1 LMDSYHRAPKQQTRK
16 QPTQSET
23 FVRNPKVVAITLL
36 RANWLCEVDGCSSPV
51 IEGADG
57 KPIVEVHHLVRLA
70 DGGIDDPSN
79 TVCVCPNHHR
89 ELHHGKK
96 SAELQGALELKRQVI

>member
-1 LMDSYHRAPKQQTRK
+1 M
-16 QPTQSET
+16 
-23 FVRNPKVVAITLL
+23 
-36 RANWLCEVDGCSSPV
+36 

-57 KPIVEVHHLVRLA
+57 KPIMEVHHLVRLA

-96 SAELQGALELKRQVI
+96 SVNLTIRLQERRKTEGAL

>member
-1 LMDSYHRAPKQQTRK
+1 M
-16 QPTQSET
+16 
-23 FVRNPKVVAITLL
+23 
-36 RANWLCEVDGCSSPV
+36 
-51 IEGADG
+51 
-57 KPIVEVHHLVRLA
+57 EVHHLVRLA

-96 SAELQGALELKRQVI
+96 SVNLTIRLQEKRKTEGAL